1 MKKLMYTLLVLTY
14 VIVAYL
20 SVYLLPHYYF
30 GAIIGSAGASLGA
43 SFKQFKKV
51 QACPDKALSAY
62 FKWDK
67 MTTGILLVVILGLIL
82 FVNLLPVSNV
92 QVGLAFLVGLS
103 YSALWNVLHI
113 QFLRKYY
120 FKNA

>member
-20 SVYLLPHYYF
+20 SVYVLPHYYF
-30 GAIIGSAGASLGA
+30 GAIMGAAGASLGA
-43 SFKQFKKV
+43 SFKQFKEV

>member
-1 MKKLMYTLLVLTY
+1 MKKLVYALLVFSYIT
-14 VIVAYL
+14 VACL
-20 SVYLLPHYYF
+20 SVYLLPHYFF
-30 GAIIGSAGASLGA
+30 GAIMGSAGANLGA
-43 SFKQFKKV
+43 SFKQFKEVKD
-51 QACPDKALSAY
+51 CPEKPFSAY

-67 MTTGILLVVILGLIL
+67 TTTVILLVVILGLIL
-82 FVNLLPVSNV
+82 FVHLLPVTNV

-103 YSALWNVLHI
+103 YGAFWNILHI